1 MYVRLTCSCIQI
13 YMYIYAYVHC
23 RLDMFLAG
31 TWQIIRIYICPYVMR
46 TPQRM
51 NLKHQNVLELL
62 GVTQGNITC
71 LVMPSVQRQS
81 IQVCMWLRG
90 SIIKVHTYLHF
101 VVTIAF
107 SVPLPLS
114 LGRPQF
120 TVCVATWSRILHV
133 KRNLWGWWLH
143 MYFYLVYVCTIT
155 SLNVCM
161 CVCVPCTSCA
171 NHFMTRR
178 HACRLKRV
186 DFDLL
191 ISDLTRTLVC
201 TGDGLYSQ

>member
-1 MYVRLTCSCIQI
+1 MQSENVAVKLLHCNIKFSSGCTKDLTNVRKANMQLYTNN
-13 YMYIYAYVHC
+13 YICTYTHTYTADYIC
-23 RLDMFLAG
+23 FLQAHG
-31 TWQIIRIYICPYVMR
+31 KLSVYIYICPYVMR

-71 LVMPSVQRQS
+71 LVMPSVQRRS
-81 IQVCMWLRG
+81 IQVCMWLSG

-114 LGRPQF
+114 LGHPQF

-143 MYFYLVYVCTIT
+143 MYF
-155 SLNVCM
+155 M
-161 CVCVPCTSCA
+161 
-171 NHFMTRR
+171 
-178 HACRLKRV
+178 
-186 DFDLL
+186 
-191 ISDLTRTLVC
+191 
-201 TGDGLYSQ
+201 LYMYAR